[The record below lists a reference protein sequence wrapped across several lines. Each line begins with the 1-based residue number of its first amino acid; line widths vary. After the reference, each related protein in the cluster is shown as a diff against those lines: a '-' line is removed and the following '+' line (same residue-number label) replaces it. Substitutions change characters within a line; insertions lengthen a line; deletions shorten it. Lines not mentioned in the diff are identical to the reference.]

1 MSKISFFTNAFFL
14 VAVPFFATVT
24 IAYSQQI
31 TEADKEEQEA
41 VLKEDPRNFAANF
54 VVGAYYYNLAVP
66 PHEETTKMSLIQ
78 YLDGG
83 EPYENKKEDFL
94 KKSLPYFENAYAIQK
109 EPRLKVVLKNIYQ
122 HLGMLPTF
130 RVTEAEL
137 SQMLEDKLNQIKF
150 KAIE

>member
-1 MSKISFFTNAFFL
+1 MNKISFLPSTFFL
-14 VAVPFFATVT
+14 VVIFSVATT
-24 IAYSQQI
+24 RTQAQQI
-31 TEADKEEQEA
+31 TETDKEEQEA

-66 PHEETTKMSLIQ
+66 PHEETTKMNLIQ
-78 YLDGG
+78 YLDDG

-109 EPRLKVVLKNIYQ
+109 DPRVKEVLKNIYQ

-137 SQMLEDKLNQIKF
+137 NQILEDKLNQIEF